1 MKYSWHSSCVTD
13 IEVGQLMDRLRYLGM
28 ILHDKPLYF
37 VFLLPISLL
46 AFKLK
51 GSRMLEDIH
60 LRRFEI
66 KAENPLILLG
76 FLRPFHQKGQSP
88 GAVSGLENDTRVKI
102 MPEMQRLVFFT

>member
-1 MKYSWHSSCVTD
+1 
-13 IEVGQLMDRLRYLGM
+13 M
-28 ILHDKPLYF
+28 ILHDRPLYF

-76 FLRPFHQKGQSP
+76 KKHQP
-88 GAVSGLENDTRVKI
+88 LHLWHNRHPCVI
-102 MPEMQRLVFFT
+102 F